1 MSIVQGAYKVPE
13 KTLILGENRYYSK
26 NGYKTKLNNNVLV
39 VGASG
44 AGKTRSIV
52 IPNILQADGSYVV
65 SDPKGN
71 LVKKLGPYLK
81 SNGYN
86 VLTIDFIHPE
96 KSSHYNPLGYCRS
109 QFDIQKLASILVNEK
124 RSLNTHADPFW
135 DLSTMLLLE
144 SLIAYVI
151 ESDEFSAEEKN
162 LSTVLRLICEN
173 KKYTDA
179 NGNEYSK
186 LDIRMNEHKENYYD
200 KFEKESWA
208 YEKYEEVN
216 TAPKRTFNTINIT
229 SISKLSSF
237 DTPEVRR
244 MIRENDI
251 DFRSIGKEP
260 TALFVIVSDTDRS
273 MDTLINVFYTQLINE
288 LCTYADESRE
298 SKLKVPV
305 QFILDDFATNA
316 KIDNFQNMISN
327 IRSRGI
333 STILML
339 QSEAQLKA
347 FYGQDAVTIVDNCNT
362 YVYMG
367 GSNPEMA
374 EIIGKRANKTP
385 TTILNMPLS
394 KSWIFRRGEEPVFC
408 DNFNLELFE
417 QEKGLCKIDETEQLT
432 EI

>member
-186 LDIRMNEHKENYYD
+186 LDIRMNEHKENYYN

-216 TAPKRTFNTINIT
+216 TAPKRTFNTIKMI
-229 SISKLSSF
+229 LS
-237 DTPEVRR
+237 PVV
-244 MIRENDI
+244 
-251 DFRSIGKEP
+251 FRI
-260 TALFVIVSDTDRS
+260 
-273 MDTLINVFYTQLINE
+273 
-288 LCTYADESRE
+288 
-298 SKLKVPV
+298 
-305 QFILDDFATNA
+305 
-316 KIDNFQNMISN
+316 
-327 IRSRGI
+327 
-333 STILML
+333 
-339 QSEAQLKA
+339 
-347 FYGQDAVTIVDNCNT
+347 
-362 YVYMG
+362 
-367 GSNPEMA
+367 
-374 EIIGKRANKTP
+374 
-385 TTILNMPLS
+385 
-394 KSWIFRRGEEPVFC
+394 
-408 DNFNLELFE
+408 
-417 QEKGLCKIDETEQLT
+417 
-432 EI
+432 